1 MWKHSEWSIPTASAL
16 QFTYYLAKTLEPVRY
31 NQLADYPYAE
41 QNVRSS
47 IRDHITEHNYYVIT
61 KKDQIGINM
70 EYADDISKVT
80 SNHSSMENFKH
91 ITPEILK
98 PRDLNVNHE
107 KNRKIHYKQDQQ
119 RMEIV

>member
-1 MWKHSEWSIPTASAL
+1 
-16 QFTYYLAKTLEPVRY
+16 
-31 NQLADYPYAE
+31 
-41 QNVRSS
+41 
-47 IRDHITEHNYYVIT
+47 
-61 KKDQIGINM
+61 M